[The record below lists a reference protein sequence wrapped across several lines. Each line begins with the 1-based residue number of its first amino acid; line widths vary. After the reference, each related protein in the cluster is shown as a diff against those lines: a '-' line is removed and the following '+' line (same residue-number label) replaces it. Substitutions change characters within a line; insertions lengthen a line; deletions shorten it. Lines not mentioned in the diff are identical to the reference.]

1 MDCVLSYCHNTLVDT
16 SLQGLLPYL
25 QQKGVGVINASPM
38 AMGLLTKKAR
48 SHGCTA
54 SKLVPVA

>member
-38 AMGLLTKKAR
+38 AMGLLTKKA
-48 SHGCTA
+48 SPHSCTV
-54 SKLVPVA
+54 SKKVPAA